1 MNPDISP
8 RATRQRIRWRV
19 AIVGTA
25 EPFYIV
31 MANIEQLL
39 QNGGSQ
45 TLLIVSVADL
55 TEFGRAIVEKASC
68 RQPTEVRAEEDE
80 KLTARQVRE
89 RYNISSVT
97 IWRWEQ
103 KHYLVPCGKV
113 GNRRLFSKVEV
124 ERALRYGIKS

>member
-25 EPFYIV
+25 EPFYIA

-45 TLLIVSVADL
+45 TLLLISAADL
-55 TEFGRAIVEKASC
+55 AEFGRAIVEKASC

-80 KLTARQVRE
+80 KLMARQVCE
-89 RYNISSVT
+89 RYNVSRVT
-97 IWRWEQ
+97 LWRWEQ
-103 KHYLVPCGKV
+103 NQYLVPCGKV
-113 GNRRLFSKVEV
+113 GNRRLYSRAEV